1 MIDLMLLAGS
11 ALCAIS
17 VVLAVVSVAQTRAPR
32 VAAITL
38 VLGLAL
44 LFGAAWLRPAAVG
57 PQQVLDAWQRLLAD
71 KPLPP
76 GTDAAAP

>member
-11 ALCAIS
+11 GLCAIS
-17 VVLAVVSVAQTRAPR
+17 VVLAVVSVVQTRAPR
-32 VAAITL
+32 LAAIAL

-57 PQQVLDAWQRLLAD
+57 PQQVLDVWQRLLGD
-71 KPLPP
+71 EPLPP
-76 GTDAAAP
+76 GIDAAAP